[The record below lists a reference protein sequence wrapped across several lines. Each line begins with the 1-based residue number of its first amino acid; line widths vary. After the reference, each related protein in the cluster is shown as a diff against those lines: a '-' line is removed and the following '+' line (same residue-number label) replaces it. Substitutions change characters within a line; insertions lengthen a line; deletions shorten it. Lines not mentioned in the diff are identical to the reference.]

1 MSHQKLDYKPILAGI
16 LSSLIFGFSFLFTKL
31 ALTSSNNNI
40 MEVISFRFGV
50 AAIILLIL
58 KMLGIIKM
66 NYRSKDIKPLFVL
79 SLFYPAIY
87 FICESAGIKLTST
100 SEAGTMIALIPI
112 FVTLL
117 ASIFLKE
124 KTTPIQKLCIFIS
137 VGGVIFIN
145 LMKYESNNNF
155 TGIAI
160 LFAAVISAAIY
171 NILSRKM
178 ASTFTSIEITYI
190 MMWAGA
196 IFFNLILFIQHL
208 YNKTLLNY
216 FNHLH
221 DPKFIFPII
230 YLGIFS
236 SIIAFFLMNYTLAKL
251 NASKASSFSNLST
264 VVSIAAGVIILKEDF
279 SWYHAVGILL
289 ILFGIWG
296 VNKFDNKSI
305 L

>member
-16 LSSLIFGFSFLFTKL
+16 LSSIIFGFSFLFTKL

-40 MEVISFRFGV
+40 MEVISFRFGI

-58 KMLGIIKM
+58 KMLGIIKL
-66 NYRSKDIKPLFVL
+66 NYKSKDIKPLFVL

-124 KTTPIQKLCIFIS
+124 KATPIQKLCIFIS